1 VFLALDDDL
10 LSTINELLAPPF
22 GEVLL
27 RKEGLCVIIFLADA
41 ILMLLGNLVGEAV
54 L

>member
-1 VFLALDDDL
+1 VFLTLDDNL
-10 LSTINELLAPPF
+10 LSTIDELLAPPF

-27 RKEGLCVIIFLADA
+27 RKEGLGVIIFLADT
-41 ILMLLGNLVGEAV
+41 ILMLLGNLVGEAI